1 MGGESEATARRKP
14 TRKRG
19 RDPSASTQRTV
30 WARCGGI
37 CARPGCGTVLYEDPI
52 FFKPRAFGELAHNV
66 AASADGPRGDVT
78 RSGPLSDD
86 PNNLILFCPSCHS
99 LVDKP
104 GWPQDYPEA
113 LLAQWKERHEA
124 VIRTAGRNSHGR
136 LAIGL
141 RYLGI
146 VGQQLLG
153 GSPGTITHAAIQ
165 RGLVLTQAPIDLRV
179 DAGAY
184 PPQSPE
190 YWRHVVN
197 EIRRQVLLI
206 QAQNGQQPAIALYG
220 LADMPALMALGFA
233 LGHSAELY
241 PFQWDRY
248 AHSWMFPANEQPA
261 CDFRVQWPEQLQG
274 PVALI
279 LSLSGAIAPDRVRAV
294 FPGTPPT
301 IIHVTVDAPRL
312 DLVQCAAT
320 VEAFRRELA
329 RVIERLETVLK
340 KDTTIH
346 VFPAIPAS
354 LAVAFGMAIKPK
366 VSFPF
371 AIYDAEGKNGPFHAA
386 LSLPL
391 LSTLYGAR

>member
-1 MGGESEATARRKP
+1 MSGESEVAASQKP

-19 RDPSASTQRTV
+19 RDPDVATQREV
-30 WARCGGI
+30 WARGGGI
-37 CARPGCGTVLYEDPI
+37 CARPGCGAVLYEDPI

-66 AASADGPRGDVT
+66 AASVDGPRGDAS
-78 RSGPLSDD
+78 RSGLLSDD

-104 GWPQDYPEA
+104 GWAQDYPEA

-136 LAIGL
+136 LALGL
-141 RYLGI
+141 RYLGV

-153 GSPGTITHAAIQ
+153 GSPGTIAQAAIQ
-165 RGLVLTQAPIDLRV
+165 CGLVLTQAPVDLRV

-184 PPQSPE
+184 QPQSTE

-197 EIRRQVLLI
+197 EVRRQVMLV
-206 QAQNGQQPAIALYG
+206 QAQGSQQSAIALYG

-233 LGHSAELY
+233 LGHAVELY

-248 AHSWMFPANEQPA
+248 AHSWMFPANEQHA
-261 CDFRVQWPEQLQG
+261 CEFRIRWPEQLKG
-274 PVALI
+274 PVALV
-279 LSLSGAIAPDRVRAV
+279 LSLSGTITAERVHAV
-294 FPGTPPT
+294 FPHTSPS

-320 VEAFRRELA
+320 VDAFRRELA
-329 RVIERLETVLK
+329 RVIERLETVLT
-340 KDTTIH
+340 KDRTIH

-371 AIYDAEGKNGPFHAA
+371 SIYDAEGKNGPFHAA

-391 LSTLYGAR
+391 LPTD